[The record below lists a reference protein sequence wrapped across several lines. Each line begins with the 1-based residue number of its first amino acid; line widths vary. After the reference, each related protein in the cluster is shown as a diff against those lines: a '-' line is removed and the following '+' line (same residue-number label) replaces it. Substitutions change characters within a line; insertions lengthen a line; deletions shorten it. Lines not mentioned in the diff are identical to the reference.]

1 MENLFKLTA
10 CDAVS
15 NLKKGEISP
24 MELIDAAEERI
35 RKTDGKIN
43 ALPTLCLDRARKNA
57 QHIMEHPKE
66 EVPPGYLHGLPI
78 AVKDLLEIFE
88 VHVLEKQ
95 HRKIGL
101 FPFLFLKI

>member
-1 MENLFKLTA
+1 MRPF
-10 CDAVS
+10 
-15 NLKKGEISP
+15 
-24 MELIDAAEERI
+24 RI
-35 RKTDGKIN
+35 IR
-43 ALPTLCLDRARKNA
+43 
-57 QHIMEHPKE
+57 HIAF
-66 EVPPGYLHGLPI
+66 PI